1 MKREELYDVIAGLD
15 EDIQERAYEL
25 EHTERK
31 TVPFMK
37 VFVPVAAS
45 LAAILLVAAVLL
57 AVFASKMNKGPHG
70 GNDDPDGKT
79 QVTENPALAFPTET
93 PAGETQIPA
102 ETATPS
108 QSPTPTEIATAEP
121 TQTPENP
128 SVPTTFTQDGVT
140 VTYLS
145 YRNAKRELI
154 SFNGGSVGAEMI
166 PTDVMGEHSG
176 CGGVYYNRYT
186 GEIICLEHEF
196 IKASGID
203 VGKNRLEFIV
213 DRADRNNVVVTVL
226 HKNYHTPSGIWVMN
240 RSEGTVTAL
249 PLPDGYQG
257 FRAGVLS
264 LYVSDI
270 YDGVVC
276 VCVNAGYPFGTGF
289 FLSLFNYK
297 TGESEIV
304 FDGGGKSVDGF
315 FLTGNVLQAST
326 WGEWYEPHDVYFCNL
341 DTKITVKIAGDQL
354 RESTYY
360 YGGKIFTV
368 NHFGPEAHIQY
379 EVAAYDAATGEVL
392 ANEKV
397 LVIKTHKH
405 RDNMMIFLQDTTT
418 GEETVITENA
428 LASCIGWSDDYSR
441 LYAYSPEN
449 GELYCYFTESQT
461 WGTISLKGISKDPER
476 INGRVYAVFA
486 DYSLAVG
493 DNPEDVTIYYSRTL
507 QEVPE
512 TPAYEDERVDSPC
525 WDEYRDIKFWNGFE
539 KETYFL
545 YATRENIID
554 SDGFGSIHTK
564 RCDDFNL
571 LKSLIIYSL
580 ESRGGFTETKEF
592 KVPDSVLVCTVDCR
606 SFHMN
611 FYELGDGMFLRI
623 QREYSPLVE
632 VVSGIYEFPKE
643 AFQKIEEALT
653 EIVPVPE
660 T

>member
-79 QVTENPALAFPTET
+79 QVTENPALAFPTEP

-108 QSPTPTEIATAEP
+108 QSPAPTEIATAEP
-121 TQTPENP
+121 TQTPEN
-128 SVPTTFTQDGVT
+128 SSEPTTFTQDGVT

-145 YRNAKRELI
+145 YKNANRELI

-176 CGGVYYNRYT
+176 CGGVYYNQYT

-196 IKASGID
+196 IKASGIN
-203 VGKNRLEFIV
+203 VGKERLEFIV
-213 DRADRNNVVVTVL
+213 DRADRNNVAVTVL
-226 HKNYHTPSGIWVMN
+226 YENHHTPSGIWVMN

-276 VCVNAGYPFGTGF
+276 VCVNSSQAGHYISLYDYKAGKTETAHYVEGKRTTG
-289 FLSLFNYK
+289 
-297 TGESEIV
+297 V
-304 FDGGGKSVDGF
+304 
-315 FLTGNVLQAST
+315 FLTGNILEIQNFWDTPSYD
-326 WGEWYEPHDVYFCNL
+326 GETEVVNHHETLFYNL
-341 DTKITVKIAGDQL
+341 DTKILVGLQGD
-354 RESTYY
+354 SNYY
-360 YGGKIFTV
+360 FGGKVFSV
-368 NHFGPEAHIQY
+368 DDYQFPSSG
-379 EVAAYDAATGEVL
+379 VAAYDAATGEVL

-397 LVIKTHKH
+397 LVIRENKH
-405 RDNMMIFLQDTTT
+405 GSIRQISIKDTTT

-428 LASCIGWSDDYSR
+428 LASCMAWSDDNSR
-441 LYAYSPEN
+441 FYAYSLEN

-461 WGTISLKGISKDPER
+461 WATISLKGISKDPEQ
-476 INGRVYAVFA
+476 IDGRVYAVFV

-539 KETYFL
+539 KETYFQ
-545 YATRENIID
+545 YATRENIIHG
-554 SDGFGSIHTK
+554 DGFGSIHTK

-592 KVPDSVLVCTVDCR
+592 KVPDSVLVCAVYCR
-606 SFHMN
+606 SFHMS

-623 QREYSPLVE
+623 DREYSPLVE

-643 AFQKIEEALT
+643 AFQKIEEALAA
-653 EIVPVPE
+653 IVPVPE

>member
-70 GNDDPDGKT
+70 GNGDPDGKT

-145 YRNAKRELI
+145 YKNANRELI

-226 HKNYHTPSGIWVMN
+226 YENRYTPSGIWVMN
-240 RSEGTVTAL
+240 RSEGTATAL
-249 PLPDGYQG
+249 PLPDGYRG
-257 FRAGVLS
+257 FQTDVLD

-276 VCVNAGYPFGTGF
+276 VCVNSSQAGHYISLYDYKAGKTETAHYVEGKWTTG
-289 FLSLFNYK
+289 
-297 TGESEIV
+297 V
-304 FDGGGKSVDGF
+304 
-315 FLTGNVLQAST
+315 FLTGNILEIQNFWNTPSYD
-326 WGEWYEPHDVYFCNL
+326 GETEVVNHHETLFYNL
-341 DTKITVKIAGDQL
+341 DTKILVELPGD
-354 RESTYY
+354 SNYY
-360 YGGKIFTV
+360 FGGKVFSV
-368 NHFGPEAHIQY
+368 DDHQFPSSG
-379 EVAAYDAATGEVL
+379 VAAYDAATGEVL

-397 LVIKTHKH
+397 LVVRENKHGSIRQISIK
-405 RDNMMIFLQDTTT
+405 DTTT

-428 LASCIGWSDDYSR
+428 LASCMGWSDDNSR
-441 LYAYSPEN
+441 FYAYSAEN
-449 GELYCYFTESQT
+449 SELYCFFAESQT
-461 WGTISLKGISKDPER
+461 WATISLKGISKDPVQ
-476 INGRVYAVFA
+476 IDGRVYAVFA

-539 KETYFL
+539 KETYFY

-571 LKSLIIYSL
+571 LKSLILFTL
-580 ESRGGFTETKEF
+580 ESRGDFTETKEF
-592 KVPDSVLVCTVDCR
+592 KVPDSVLVCTVYCMT
-606 SFHMN
+606 FHMN

-623 QREYSPLVE
+623 DREYSPLVE

-643 AFQKIEEALT
+643 AFQKIEEALAA
-653 EIVPVPE
+653 IVPVPE